1 MSDVKWIKIV
11 TDIFSDEKIIFIK
24 SLDSGDEITV
34 IWFQLLCLA
43 GKLNK
48 GGQLLLTDAIALNTR
63 MLADIFRRSED
74 RVKYAIDL
82 FCSLGMIEDVD
93 GVITITNWN
102 KYQDTDK
109 LQKMQE
115 QNKNRQQRFRDNHKE
130 EQKQCS
136 SNVTVTLP
144 EKENNVTVTQQNK
157 NKNKKENKNKNN
169 KSNNMPPTLEDV
181 KAYCK
186 ERENNVDPE
195 AFIDYYEARGWY
207 LSNGKKMVDWKAA
220 VRTWERN
227 NYGNHKS
234 EKVGKNGVA
243 LGDTPEEE
251 FVTFY

>member
-1 MSDVKWIKIV
+1 
-11 TDIFSDEKIIFIK
+11 
-24 SLDSGDEITV
+24 
-34 IWFQLLCLA
+34 
-43 GKLNK
+43 
-48 GGQLLLTDAIALNTR
+48 
-63 MLADIFRRSED
+63 
-74 RVKYAIDL
+74 
-82 FCSLGMIEDVD
+82 
-93 GVITITNWN
+93 
-102 KYQDTDK
+102 
-109 LQKMQE
+109 
-115 QNKNRQQRFRDNHKE
+115 
-130 EQKQCS
+130 
-136 SNVTVTLP
+136 
-144 EKENNVTVTQQNK
+144 
-157 NKNKKENKNKNN
+157 
-169 KSNNMPPTLEDV
+169 MPPTLEDV